1 MIPALDPG
9 CPRVIEARYDPV
21 AMETVRS
28 KDGTTIAFDRV
39 GRGPL
44 VIVVGGA
51 LSDRSAGAPLA
62 GLLSEG
68 FTVITFDR
76 RGRGDSGDAARY
88 AVEREVEDLGA
99 LIVKAGGAASVF
111 GHSSGAVL
119 ALEGAVRGLPITKLA
134 LYEPPF
140 IVDDSRPLLPEDY
153 VPRLTELISS
163 DRRGDAVELFMTA
176 AVGVPAEMVAEM
188 RGSPMWPAMEAM
200 AHTLPYDG
208 AVMGDTMEG
217 NPASMKR
224 WASLTVPTLA
234 MDGGASP
241 EWARNAVR
249 ALVEVLPDAQ
259 HLTLEGQTHA
269 ADPEVVAPALE
280 RFFAV

>member
-1 MIPALDPG
+1 
-9 CPRVIEARYDPV
+9 VSKARYDPV
-21 AMETVRS
+21 AMETVHS
-28 KDGTTIAFDRV
+28 KDDTPIAFDRV
-39 GRGPL
+39 GRGPS
-44 VIVVGGA
+44 VILVGGA
-51 LSDRSAGAPLA
+51 LSDRSAGAPIA
-62 GLLSEG
+62 GLLSQR

-76 RGRGDSGDAARY
+76 RGRGDSGDAATY

-99 LIVKAGGAASVF
+99 LVAEADGAASVF

-153 VPRLTELISS
+153 ERRLTELISS
-163 DRRGDAVELFMTA
+163 GRRGDAVELFMTA
-176 AVGVPAEMVAEM
+176 AVGVPPEMVAQM
-188 RGSPMWPAMEAM
+188 RNSPMWPAMEAL

-208 AVMGDTMEG
+208 AIMGDTMDG

-224 WASLTVPTLA
+224 WASVTVSTLA

-280 RFFAV
+280 RFFARDRV